1 MRISASVPGTIFSKM
16 SHPRCMYINNR
27 CRCQSIIQQY
37 LKRCLI
43 KNDSNYM
50 FRPIAAIVR
59 FSSESMLVVLY
70 RIGMAMSRWW
80 DLTETC
86 SYHHP
91 LLNIF
96 LDIVVLLTDTLHLLT
111 ICCLQATS
119 FWGKKKDYIPFSV
132 ALKIT
137 RFYCQNTFVYLRVSY
152 TKSAW
157 ISVIIYLIVFVVETL
172 MFRLA

>member
-96 LDIVVLLTDTLHLLT
+96 LDIVVLLTDTYTYCWPTWCH
-111 ICCLQATS
+111 
-119 FWGKKKDYIPFSV
+119 
-132 ALKIT
+132 ALFYFT
-137 RFYCQNTFVYLRVSY
+137 HMCSMFYCLIGNALLIYYVIVNLRSEVC
-152 TKSAW
+152 A
-157 ISVIIYLIVFVVETL
+157 ISNSQ
-172 MFRLA
+172 